1 MFLPKFYYQRYLV
14 LRADTSKDGRRAN
27 WPNGGLQQ
35 PHLLN
40 HTSKHTSAC
49 YSRCNVGGSKGRL
62 LRTLLRALSPVK
74 SHDCALREEKLNS
87 DTLFG
92 QEYLGA
98 PSFPVQIH
106 VQERFFGALSKLRA
120 HQLGPKSGISEIPVY
135 GGISEEPPV
144 PPMLQTH
151 TAKPIAATF
160 LWLGDL
166 ETKLVKNVKYM
177 TTHHIR

>member
-1 MFLPKFYYQRYLV
+1 MFLRVFYQRYLI
-14 LRADTSKDGRRAN
+14 LRADTSKDGRRAD

-40 HTSKHTSAC
+40 HTSKHTSVC
-49 YSRCNVGGSKGRL
+49 YSRCNVWGSKGRL

-74 SHDCALREEKLNS
+74 SHNCALCEEELNS

-106 VQERFFGALSKLRA
+106 VQERFFDALSQLLA
-120 HQLGPKSGISEIPVY
+120 HQSGPKSGISEMLVY
-135 GGISEEPPV
+135 GGISREPLV

-151 TAKPIAATF
+151 TATSIVATF
-160 LWLGDL
+160 
-166 ETKLVKNVKYM
+166 
-177 TTHHIR
+177 